1 MKIKQIS
8 VFLENKKG
16 RLAQL
21 TKILKE
27 NNIDISAIS
36 VADTANFGII
46 RMIVSRY
53 SDAMRVIKD
62 AGYTVNTTDVL
73 AVEVLDPL
81 LEWNNNR
88 FSFAYKNDGL
98 SVLTTSNPPDFEI
111 PISTLTQ
118 LLWGYYTPWQAM
130 QHGLIKTFNREKIE
144 DLDILFPKTTPY
156 IYEDY

>member
-1 MKIKQIS
+1 MTESGID
-8 VFLENKKG
+8 KKEKPYVMG
-16 RLAQL
+16 RIVDVQKAFDNITLAR
-21 TKILKE
+21 E
-27 NNIDISAIS
+27 IDL
-36 VADTANFGII
+36 
-46 RMIVSRY
+46 
-53 SDAMRVIKD
+53 VI
-62 AGYTVNTTDVL
+62 
-73 AVEVLDPL
+73 EVLDPL